1 MTTANA
7 PRTLGRAGAALLG
20 QVPLFSGLSRRHLRR
35 LAERA
40 HELDIEAEGTIV
52 RDGDAGDTFFV
63 ILKGEVR
70 VVRGRRTVARMG
82 PGEFFGEIS
91 LLDGGPRTAS
101 VVADTPVVVA
111 RLPKRAF
118 DGLVLDEPGLAAKL
132 LSVVARRL
140 REAERSIST

>member
-1 MTTANA
+1 VKDAKA
-7 PRTLGRAGAALLG
+7 HPLGKRGSAAFA
-20 QVPLFSGLSRRHLRR
+20 QVPLFAGLSRRHLRR
-35 LAERA
+35 LADNA
-40 HELDIEAEGTIV
+40 DEAEVASGATIV
-52 RDGDAGDTFFV
+52 QDGDPGDSFFV
-63 ILKGEVR
+63 ILQGEAK
-70 VVRGRRTVARMG
+70 VVRGSRTISVMG

-111 RLPKRAF
+111 RISKRAF
-118 DGLVLDEPGLAAKL
+118 DRMVLDEPGLAAKI